1 MVTTLLL
8 AAGLSRRFGSNKLL
22 ASLDEG
28 RPLVVATAS
37 ALIAA
42 DCRILAVLHPE
53 AREVASLLSRLPQ
66 VAVTSCPRAYLGMG
80 HSLAWG
86 VSRSAE
92 ASGWLIALGDMPFIQ
107 PGSIRAVAE
116 RLEQGA
122 SIIAPIFR
130 GRRGHPVGFS
140 NRWRRDLLEL
150 KGEAGGAPIIRRNAS
165 SLELVPCSDPGVL
178 RDVDSP
184 SDVNGWPAVGRSSLG
199 GG

>member
-1 MVTTLLL
+1 VITTLLL
-8 AAGLSRRFGSNKLL
+8 AAGFSRRFGSDKLL
-22 ASLDEG
+22 APLGDG
-28 RPLVVATAS
+28 CPLVVATVS

-42 DCRILAVLHPE
+42 DCRVLAVLHPE
-53 AREVASLLSRLPQ
+53 AREVASLLGKLPR
-66 VAVTSCPRAYLGMG
+66 VAVASCPHAYLGMG

-86 VSRSAE
+86 VSRSAD
-92 ASGWLIALGDMPFIQ
+92 ASGWLVALGDMPFIQ
-107 PGSIRAVAE
+107 PGSIRVVAE

-140 NRWRRDLLEL
+140 NRWRRDLLGL
-150 KGEAGGAPIIRRNAS
+150 RGEAGGASIIRRNAS

-184 SDVNGWPAVGRSSLG
+184 SDVSGWTAVGRSLLVG
-199 GG
+199 G